1 MHDTKRKLLIAE
13 INYPHTY
20 KEFKSIFPDEN
31 SCIKYLYKLRWND
44 GFFCPKCNTKNIP
57 WKETRNR
64 LVCPSCRH
72 QTSITA
78 GTIFEKTRTPLLI
91 WFKAAFYM
99 TSSHNGMSAKKIEQT
114 LGISYRTVWTM
125 LHRFRIAMASSK
137 KEMLSGEIKV
147 YKTFIHDKKIKN
159 RHKKSFPTSVIAIAI
174 EDTNTKR
181 YAHIRMYFVKNTS
194 SRNLIGFIKNSV
206 TPGSTVN
213 MIGWSGGYSH
223 LESFGRKHNITV
235 VSSSPDHTHNFM
247 KEIEQIT
254 SKLQNWIY
262 STIQG
267 SHSKNHLQSYLEEF
281 TFHHNHSK
289 KEGLAFR
296 KLLEY
301 SIHTIPITG
310 KDMTSGY
317 NWNAVETN
325 GNKQKTK

>member
-1 MHDTKRKLLIAE
+1 
-13 INYPHTY
+13 
-20 KEFKSIFPDEN
+20 
-31 SCIKYLYKLRWND
+31 
-44 GFFCPKCNTKNIP
+44 
-57 WKETRNR
+57 
-64 LVCPSCRH
+64 
-72 QTSITA
+72 
-78 GTIFEKTRTPLLI
+78 
-91 WFKAAFYM
+91 M